1 MSRTA
6 NNRST
11 EVTVYGDEP
20 TWEGCDS
27 WDSEK
32 VAKTFTLAIQW
43 YNYMSDEKDHKKWL
57 IEYCKTNNKEL
68 ASKITKLDDTSI
80 KYSEIPG
87 DVGFN
92 PGVYAR
98 ILNLG
103 GKLPE
108 KLVSDLKMGISYLC
122 SKSESISKKLDDKE
136 SAASGAEQKPPKEIS
151 IRDRS
156 IQKALDVNLEIEQF
170 SDYILTNNKSFTQD
184 TIKDIFKSRSIKPSQ
199 ALTINEIWANRK
211 KIFEHEDYHTYEEQ
225 SIKNYEIFMD
235 LIIKIS
241 SEISSTKKIIIHKP
255 RKRSPVDQVKKLKY
269 KKEDTAL
276 KVTSILPSKIIGSTK
291 LVLFNTKYSK
301 ISYLEAG
308 NAVGFTVKGNTILG
322 YDDTKSYTKKVRD
335 PKKVIGEI
343 QNKGIR
349 IVKSTLD
356 GLKTKKY
363 PISCRMSEDVLIVG
377 VY

>member
-6 NNRST
+6 NNRAT

-20 TWEGCDS
+20 SWEGCDS
-27 WDSEK
+27 WDAEK
-32 VAKTFTLAIQW
+32 VSKTFMLATQW

-57 IEYCKTNNKEL
+57 MEYCKANCKES
-68 ASKITKLDDTSI
+68 APKISKLDNTSI
-80 KYSEIPG
+80 KYGEMAG

-92 PGVYAR
+92 PGIYAR

-108 KLVSDLKMGISYLC
+108 KLVADLKAGISYLC
-122 SKSESISKKLDDKE
+122 NKSDRISNKAADQISAESPK
-136 SAASGAEQKPPKEIS
+136 QKPPKEIS
-151 IRDRS
+151 VRDRS
-156 IQKALDVNLEIEQF
+156 IQKALDANLEIEKF
-170 SDYILTNNKSFTQD
+170 SDYVLTSNKAFTSE
-184 TIKDIFKSRSIKPSQ
+184 TIKDIFKDRSIKPSQ
-199 ALTINEIWANRK
+199 AANIVEIWSDKK
-211 KIFEHEDYHTYEEQ
+211 KIFDPEDYYTYEEQ
-225 SIKNYEIFMD
+225 AVKSYQSFIDLTIKVA
-235 LIIKIS
+235 
-241 SEISSTKKIIIHKP
+241 SEISSVKKIIIHKP
-255 RKRSPVDQVKKLKY
+255 RKKSPVDQVKKLKY
-269 KKEDTAL
+269 KKEDTTL

-308 NAVGFTVKGNTILG
+308 NAVGFTVKGNIIMG

-335 PKKVIGEI
+335 PKKVMGEI

-349 IVKSTLD
+349 IVKSVLD
-356 GLKTKKY
+356 GLKTKKM
-363 PISCRMSEDVLIVG
+363 PISCRMSEEVLIVG

>member
-1 MSRTA
+1 MSKVA
-6 NNRST
+6 NNRAT

-20 TWEGCDS
+20 SWEGCGS

-32 VAKTFTLAIQW
+32 TAKTFTLAIQW

-57 IEYCKTNNKEL
+57 VEYCKANDKES
-68 ASKITKLDDTSI
+68 ASKISKLDTTSI
-80 KYSEIPG
+80 KYGEIPG

-92 PGVYAR
+92 PGIYAR

-108 KLVSDLKMGISYLC
+108 KLVADLKTGISYLC
-122 SKSESISKKLDDKE
+122 DKSSRLTKKDVEEPSESQ
-136 SAASGAEQKPPKEIS
+136 EQKPVVKEIS

-156 IQKALDVNLEIEQF
+156 VQKALDANLEIEQF
-170 SDYILTNNKSFTQD
+170 SDYILTNDKPFTSE
-184 TIKDIFKSRSIKPSQ
+184 TIKDLFKSKNIKPSQ
-199 ALTINEIWANRK
+199 AANIGEIWSNKK
-211 KIFEHEDYHTYEEQ
+211 KIFNVEDYSIYDEKAVKSYE
-225 SIKNYEIFMD
+225 SFMD
-235 LIIKIS
+235 LIIKLS
-241 SEISSTKKIIIHKP
+241 SEISSVKRIIIHKP
-255 RKRSPVDQVKKLKY
+255 RKKSPVDQVKKLKY
-269 KKEDTAL
+269 KKEDTTL

-343 QNKGIR
+343 HNKGIR
-349 IVKSTLD
+349 VVKSVLD

-363 PISCRMSEDVLIVG
+363 PISCRMSEDVIIVG

>member
-6 NNRST
+6 NNRAT

-20 TWEGCDS
+20 SWEGCDS
-27 WDSEK
+27 WDQEK
-32 VAKTFTLAIQW
+32 ISKTFALAIQW

-57 IEYCKTNNKEL
+57 MEYCKANCKES
-68 ASKITKLDDTSI
+68 ASKISKLDDTSI
-80 KYSEIPG
+80 KYGDIPG

-108 KLVSDLKMGISYLC
+108 KLVADLKTGISYLC
-122 SKSESISKKLDDKE
+122 DKSDRISKKSDDKE
-136 SAASGAEQKPPKEIS
+136 SATETTEQKPPKEIS
-151 IRDRS
+151 VRDRS
-156 IQKALDVNLEIEQF
+156 LQKALDANLEIEKF
-170 SDYILTNNKSFTQD
+170 SDYVLTNNKAFKPE

-199 ALTINEIWANRK
+199 ALTIGEVWSDKK
-211 KIFEHEDYHTYEEQ
+211 KIFDPQDYHTYEEQ
-225 SIKNYEIFMD
+225 AVKSYETFMD
-235 LIIKIS
+235 LIIKIA
-241 SEISSTKKIIIHKP
+241 SEISAVKKIVIHKP

-269 KKEDTAL
+269 KKEDTTL

-308 NAVGFTVKGNTILG
+308 NAVGFTVKGNIIMG

-335 PKKVIGEI
+335 PKKVMGEI

-349 IVKSTLD
+349 IVKSVLD
-356 GLKTKKY
+356 GLKTKKM